1 MKTSKIFLVLIL
13 MFNFG
18 FGQKSLNIQF
28 KKIII
33 ERGETQNPND
43 TYIKNHEIWAEY
55 FKFFKKDEIIT
66 FYTTSNLPFCELTKI
81 TIINNSTLSIGKDKL
96 CAEPPEI
103 SVFDKQYEYKV
114 KNNLL
119 KIYSQKKIYCILK
132 ITKIEN
138 YQQEKFGKDSYK
150 LTFLVIQ

>member
-18 FGQKSLNIQF
+18 FGQNSLNIQF

-55 FKFFKKDEIIT
+55 FKIFKKDEIIT

-81 TIINNSTLSIGKDKL
+81 TIINKL
-96 CAEPPEI
+96 
-103 SVFDKQYEYKV
+103 
-114 KNNLL
+114 
-119 KIYSQKKIYCILK
+119 
-132 ITKIEN
+132 
-138 YQQEKFGKDSYK
+138 
-150 LTFLVIQ
+150 

>member
-55 FKFFKKDEIIT
+55 FKIFKKDEIIT
-66 FYTTSNLPFCELTKI
+66 FYTTSNIKTCYLKVYSLLRYKHLTIENANFC
-81 TIINNSTLSIGKDKL
+81 D
-96 CAEPPEI
+96 EPTTI
-103 SVFDKQYEYKV
+103 SVSKNFYNYKIE
-114 KNNLL
+114 KDLFKIHLNGEIFQTL
-119 KIYSQKKIYCILK
+119 KIL
-132 ITKIEN
+132 KIEN
-138 YQQEKFGKDSYK
+138 YQEEKFGKDSYK
-150 LTFLVIQ
+150 LTFLVVQ